1 MNNESV
7 KETLEYRLFIVEQQ
21 LSLLKLQ
28 QDDFK
33 QLGKELNNL
42 MVRSQMS
49 DLALSDVKERLDE
62 HRLAMKT
69 LREEI
74 KEERAEF
81 LAAQK
86 EFQRDSTAKMEKI
99 QDTLIRKLEELNEKS
114 KPSDVK
120 QEKSNSIINLSDAT
134 FQLVLRL
141 MLAVL
146 GVIATLYGFKIV

>member
-81 LAAQK
+81 LSAQK
-86 EFQRDSTAKMEKI
+86 DFQRDSTAKMEKI

>member
-1 MNNESV
+1 
-7 KETLEYRLFIVEQQ
+7 
-21 LSLLKLQ
+21 
-28 QDDFK
+28 
-33 QLGKELNNL
+33 

-81 LAAQK
+81 LSAQK
-86 EFQRDSTAKMEKI
+86 DFQRDSTAKMEKI